1 MTLIFLDII
10 VKSTM
15 SSAEYNQKYY
25 RETLK
30 PRRTKMKILEE
41 QNAELRREI
50 FYLKSRISILE
61 RKLKEEKNSSSH
73 MAEYIFRRESP
84 KLNSQ
89 QESQQDSQQESQQE
103 SPQNSRKTYE
113 ESPVDYM
120 EDPLRNYMENSIS
133 FR

>member
-1 MTLIFLDII
+1 MTLIFLDIN

-89 QESQQDSQQESQQE
+89 QESQQDSQQN

-120 EDPLRNYMENSIS
+120 EDPLRNYMENSIG